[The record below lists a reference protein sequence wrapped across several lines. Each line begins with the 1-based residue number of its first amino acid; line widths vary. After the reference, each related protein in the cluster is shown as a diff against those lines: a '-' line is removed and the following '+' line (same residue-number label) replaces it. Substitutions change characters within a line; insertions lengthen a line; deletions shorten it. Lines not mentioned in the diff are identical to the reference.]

1 MHAHSL
7 SHGWL
12 FATLW
17 TIACQV
23 PLSMKFSRQEYWSG
37 LPFPPPGDLPGLGI
51 EPGSLGSPALA
62 GRFSTTAPAKPAD
75 KNVLCCARSLQLCPI
90 RIIVSKVL
98 GSEMTL
104 SQQPLLFFLTPHS
117 DPLTL
122 I

>member
-1 MHAHSL
+1 MDCSQA
-7 SHGWL
+7 
-12 FATLW
+12 
-17 TIACQV
+17 
-23 PLSMKFSRQEYWSG
+23 PLSMKFSMQEYWSG

-75 KNVLCCARSLQLCPI
+75 KNVLCCARLLQLCPI

-104 SQQPLLFFLTPHS
+104 SQQPLLLFLTPHS